1 MPKPTSSSSK
11 KASLLRP
18 RTLVVALLIIVGALF
33 VINEIRTN
41 IVASRN
47 PVAGSIEIKFNDGVT
62 VNQAADLLRREN
74 IKDLNDEELRYY
86 DIFFTPN
93 DYRAIKT
100 SQFDIVKNKLSNYA
114 EVTSFAD
121 ATNDGSS
128 RANPDETWVKISFRQ
143 DVNIERLIEILE
155 ASGLGLGANPEN
167 PLRLDR
173 TMIVQADSI
182 QQKTYI
188 KKLKKSALVQSATW
202 SESGGLCAGTSSD
215 PQGCE

>member
-11 KASLLRP
+11 KALLLRP
-18 RTLVVALLIIVGALF
+18 RTLVAAFLIIVGASF
-33 VINEIRTN
+33 VINKIRTN

-47 PVAGSIEIKFNDGVT
+47 PVAGSIEIKFNDAVT
-62 VNQAADLLRREN
+62 VKQAADLLRNES
-74 IKDLNDEELRYY
+74 IKTLNREELRYY

-100 SQFDIVKNKLSNYA
+100 SQFDIVKNKLNAYP

-143 DVNIERLIEILE
+143 DVSKERLIEILE
-155 ASGLGLGANPEN
+155 ASGLGLGGNPEN

-173 TMIVQADSI
+173 TMIVQADSVK
-182 QQKTYI
+182 QKTYI
-188 KKLKKSALVQSATW
+188 NKLKKSALVQSATW
-202 SESGGLCAGTSSD
+202 SESGGLCAGTSSEL
-215 PQGCE
+215 QGCE